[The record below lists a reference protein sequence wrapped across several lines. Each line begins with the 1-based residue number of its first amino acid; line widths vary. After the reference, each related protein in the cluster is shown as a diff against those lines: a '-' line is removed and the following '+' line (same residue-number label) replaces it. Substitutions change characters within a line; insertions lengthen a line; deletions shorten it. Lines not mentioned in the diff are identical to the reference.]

1 MFPKTNKHESDS
13 DCPSHVRGDR
23 HAGKSRAKA
32 GFQLEETK
40 KKRERE
46 NRDEENKKLIPFRV
60 AVRLETNSDYF
71 ERVERQPK
79 TVLAIRSR
87 NSFFPDVHV
96 AVTRIAR

>member
-1 MFPKTNKHESDS
+1 MRVTATALPTCVVIDML
-13 DCPSHVRGDR
+13 
-23 HAGKSRAKA
+23 GKAELRPDFSLKKR
-32 GFQLEETK
+32 K